1 MKVIDA
7 SNCVYGRLS
16 TIIAKELLNTDEKIV
31 VVNAAKVV
39 VTGSRKYV
47 LERFLSRRDIGS
59 VRKGPYYPRVPKA
72 ILKRSV
78 GDMLPKKTTR
88 GKEALKRFMVYD
100 GVPAELRDAEKITLD
115 KALNNKVS
123 GFVSLADIAK
133 NMGREVKII
142 E

>member
-7 SNCVYGRLS
+7 SNCIYGRLS

-31 VVNAAKVV
+31 VVNAADTV

-47 LERFLSRRDIGS
+47 LKRFLLRRDIGS

-72 ILKRSV
+72 ILKRSI
-78 GDMLPKKTTR
+78 GEMLPKKTTR
-88 GKEALKRFMVYD
+88 GKEALRRCIVYD
-100 GVPAELRDAEKITLD
+100 GVPSEYRDVEKVILD
-115 KALNNKVS
+115 KAKNTKVS
-123 GFVSLADIAK
+123 GYVTLAEVARI
-133 NMGREVKII
+133 MGREVKVV

>member
-1 MKVIDA
+1 MKIIDA

-16 TIIAKELLNTDEKIV
+16 TLVAKDLLSTEDKIII
-31 VVNAAKVV
+31 VNAAKTV

-47 LERFLSRRDIGS
+47 LERFLTRRDIGS

-72 ILKRSV
+72 ILKRSI

-88 GKEALKRFMVYD
+88 GKEALRRCIVYD
-100 GVPAELRDAEKITLD
+100 GVPSEFRDAEKVVLE
-115 KALNNKVS
+115 KALNKKVS
-123 GFVSLADIAK
+123 GYVTLADIAK
-133 NMGREVKII
+133 TMGREVKLV

>member
-16 TIIAKELLNTDEKIV
+16 TIIAKELLNTDEKII

-88 GKEALKRFMVYD
+88 GKEALRRVIVYD
-100 GVPAELRDAEKITLD
+100 GVPAELRDAEKITMD

-123 GFVSLADIAK
+123 GFVTLADIAK
-133 NMGREVKII
+133 TMGREVKII

>member
-7 SNCVYGRLS
+7 SNCIYGRLS

-31 VVNAAKVV
+31 VVNAADTV

-47 LERFLSRRDIGS
+47 LKRFLSRRDIGS

-72 ILKRSV
+72 ILKRSI
-78 GDMLPKKTTR
+78 GEMLPKKTTR
-88 GKEALKRFMVYD
+88 GKEALRRCIVYD
-100 GVPAELRDAEKITLD
+100 GVPSEYRDVEKVILD
-115 KALNNKVS
+115 KAKNTKVS
-123 GFVSLADIAK
+123 GYVTLAEVARI
-133 NMGREVKII
+133 MGREVKVV

>member
-1 MKVIDA
+1 MKIIDA

-16 TIIAKELLNTDEKIV
+16 TLVAKDLLNTEDKIII
-31 VVNAAKVV
+31 VNAAKTV

-47 LERFLSRRDIGS
+47 LERFLTRRDIGS

-72 ILKRSV
+72 ILKRSI

-88 GKEALKRFMVYD
+88 GKEALRRCIVYD
-100 GVPAELRDAEKITLD
+100 GVPSEFKDAEKVVLE
-115 KALNNKVS
+115 KALNKKVS
-123 GFVSLADIAK
+123 GYVTLADIAK
-133 NMGREVKII
+133 TMGREVKLV

>member
-1 MKVIDA
+1 MKIIDA

-16 TIIAKELLNTDEKIV
+16 TLVAKDLLNTEDKIII
-31 VVNAAKVV
+31 VNAAKTV

-47 LERFLSRRDIGS
+47 LERFLTRRDIGS

-72 ILKRSV
+72 ILKRSI

-88 GKEALKRFMVYD
+88 GKEALRRCIVYD
-100 GVPAELRDAEKITLD
+100 GVPSEFRDAEKVVLE
-115 KALNNKVS
+115 KALNKKVS
-123 GFVSLADIAK
+123 GYVTLADIAK
-133 NMGREVKII
+133 TMGREVKLV